1 MFEAMATAHF
11 NMKISRFRCDN
22 GYEYISSEIKQVFES
37 RGIQFKF
44 TIRYTQQQNGIA
56 ERMNC
61 TILQKARCMLLNSKL
76 EKVFWSE
83 AVQTAIYLINRS
95 PISSFGKNF
104 CRFVVQ
110 RNSRHRESKSIRLHR
125 ILETV

>member
-1 MFEAMATAHF
+1 MFIDDYSHFIWGYILESKTEVLRFFKMFEAMATAHF

-22 GYEYISSEIKQVFES
+22 GYEYISSEIKQFFES
-37 RGIQFKF
+37 RGIQFEF

-83 AVQTAIYLINRS
+83 AVKQ
-95 PISSFGKNF
+95 P
-104 CRFVVQ
+104 
-110 RNSRHRESKSIRLHR
+110 SI
-125 ILETV
+125 